1 MEKLDAIMLS
11 YYSADVTEQQIL
23 LLRVNACFK
32 EGFCLEITK

>member
-1 MEKLDAIMLS
+1 MEKLDAIMWS
-11 YYSADVTEQQIL
+11 YSADVIEQQIL